1 MGILIGVLKVQDL
14 GNFKLL
20 PMCSVL
26 LNIPGNLNRHKKV
39 KHGLSESMENMEEDA
54 VNFLGN
60 LSDRIRDNDSSY
72 EDLDTSRDDSLV
84 SDGKS
89 PKKGR
94 KSIPRKRVNIP
105 SEEGSD
111 KMFDNDE
118 EVENASDEELDT
130 ERVNELTYS
139 EEERENEQRID
150 EEKSKYFNNNND
162 KESKK
167 KRKHGLSLKDDGST
181 RVNTTFDK
189 TDSVESVGLS
199 LIDNRSTRVNTT
211 FDKTDSAEDRVVE
224 DACAEYDED
233 TENELEELETSELE
247 NIEKKD
253 KEVGKEKR
261 STRKRKIKCLA
272 EDFVGDNFDDN
283 EGWSPQPTKV
293 RRKKGAK
300 LDSLIASKFKSV

>member
-1 MGILIGVLKVQDL
+1 
-14 GNFKLL
+14 
-20 PMCSVL
+20 MCSVL

-60 LSDRIRDNDSSY
+60 LSDRIRENDSSY

-111 KMFDNDE
+111 KMFDNDNDE
-118 EVENASDEELDT
+118 EVENASDEELDS

-150 EEKSKYFNNNND
+150 EEKSKYFNNNE
-162 KESKK
+162 KELKK
-167 KRKHGLSLKDDGST
+167 KRKQGLGLKDDGSNRVNATFDKTDSVGLSLKDDGST
-181 RVNTTFDK
+181 VVNTTFDK
-189 TDSVESVGLS
+189 TDSVDDGV
-199 LIDNRSTRVNTT
+199 D
-211 FDKTDSAEDRVVE
+211 E

-233 TENELEELETSELE
+233 TENEVEELETPELE

-253 KEVGKEKR
+253 KEVSKEKR

>member
-1 MGILIGVLKVQDL
+1 
-14 GNFKLL
+14 
-20 PMCSVL
+20 
-26 LNIPGNLNRHKKV
+26 
-39 KHGLSESMENMEEDA
+39 MEEDA

-150 EEKSKYFNNNND
+150 EEKSKYFNNNE
-162 KESKK
+162 KELKK
-167 KRKHGLSLKDDGST
+167 KRKQGLSLKDDGST

-189 TDSVESVGLS
+189 TDSVESVRLS
-199 LIDNRSTRVNTT
+199 LKDDGSGRVNTT
-211 FDKTDSAEDRVVE
+211 FDKTDSVEDGVDE

-233 TENELEELETSELE
+233 TENELEKSKTPELE

-253 KEVGKEKR
+253 KEVSKEKR

>member
-1 MGILIGVLKVQDL
+1 MEKSWKCVFEFLRES
-14 GNFKLL
+14 
-20 PMCSVL
+20 CSVL
-26 LNIPGNLNRHKKV
+26 LYIPGNLNRHKKV

-118 EVENASDEELDT
+118 EVENASDDELDS

-150 EEKSKYFNNNND
+150 EEKSKYFNNNE
-162 KESKK
+162 KELKK

-199 LIDNRSTRVNTT
+199 LKDDGSTRINAT
-211 FDKTDSAEDRVVE
+211 FDQTDSVGDGVDE

-233 TENELEELETSELE
+233 TENELDESETLELKD
-247 NIEKKD
+247 IEKKD
-253 KEVGKEKR
+253 DIVSKEKR